1 MCILGIFICVN
12 LINLNRI
19 EGMEDNITRGGGGG
33 SSGGGGG
40 SNGNNTY
47 SGSTCEQERDN
58 LKLLA
63 KYLTL
68 LIRKNEAEQ
77 ELFTLQ
83 TGKRQVFNSPRL
95 VMLNQQLTIF
105 KKKVRDNKE
114 ALKFFNDNL
123 DILV

>member
-1 MCILGIFICVN
+1 MCILVIFIFIN
-12 LINLNRI
+12 LINLNYT
-19 EGMEDNITRGGGGG
+19 ENMENVDNTSG
-33 SSGGGGG
+33 SS
-40 SNGNNTY
+40 
-47 SGSTCEQERDN
+47 CEQERDN

-77 ELFTLQ
+77 ELYTLQ

-105 KKKVRDNKE
+105 KKKVRENKE